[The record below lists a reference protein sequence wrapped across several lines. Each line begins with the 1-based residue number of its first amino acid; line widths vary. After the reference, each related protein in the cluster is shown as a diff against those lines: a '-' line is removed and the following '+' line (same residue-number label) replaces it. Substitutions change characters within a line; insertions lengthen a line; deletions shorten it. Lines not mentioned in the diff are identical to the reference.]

1 MRISFCCTDTLAEP
15 WLNDLRAALPG
26 ADIREWQAGDTAADY
41 AIVWRPPQAFFDD
54 QPQLKAAFNIGAGVD
69 ALLRLNIAPTTQL
82 VRLDDAGMG
91 AQMAEY
97 VCHALIRH
105 YRQFA
110 AYDAQQQAGNWLQR
124 EVPQRSAMPV
134 GIMGL
139 GVLGQRVARAVAQFD
154 FPVNGWSRSAKEVPG
169 VRCYSGAD
177 GLQDFLAASRVL
189 VSVLPATPET
199 RDLINRDTL
208 SRLQPGAYLINV
220 ARGSQLVE
228 EDLLALIAE
237 GYMAG
242 AALDVFQT
250 EPLPAD
256 HPFWRHP
263 QITITPHTAALTN
276 RAESVAQIVGKM
288 VALETGKPVAGL
300 VDWQRGY

>member
-1 MRISFCCTDTLAEP
+1 MHISFCCTDTLAEP
-15 WLNDLRAALPG
+15 WLHDLRAALPG
-26 ADIREWQAGDTAADY
+26 ADIREWQAAGPQADY

-54 QPQLKAAFNIGAGVD
+54 QPGLKAAFNIGAGVD
-69 ALLRLNIAPTTQL
+69 ALLRLNIAATTQL

-110 AYDAQQQAGNWLQR
+110 SYDAQQQAGNWLQR
-124 EVPQRSAMPV
+124 EVPLRSTMPV

-154 FPVNGWSRSAKEVPG
+154 FPVNGWSRTAKEVPG
-169 VRCYSGAD
+169 VRCFHGAD

-199 RDLINRDTL
+199 QNLLNRDTL
-208 SRLQPGAYLINV
+208 SRLQPGGYLINV

-228 EDLLALIAE
+228 DDLLALLAE
-237 GYMAG
+237 GHMAG
-242 AALDVFQT
+242 AALDVFQS

-256 HPFWRHP
+256 HPFWSHP
-263 QITITPHTAALTN
+263 QITLTPHTAALTN
-276 RAESVAQIVGKM
+276 RAESVAQIVGKL
-288 VALETGKPVAGL
+288 VALEAGKPVAGL

>member
-1 MRISFCCTDTLAEP
+1 MRITFCCSDTQAEP
-15 WLNDLRAALPG
+15 WLHDLRAALPG
-26 ADIREWQAGDTAADY
+26 AAVSLWKPGDAPADY
-41 AIVWRPPQAFFDD
+41 GIVWQPPQAFFDQ
-54 QPQLKAAFNIGAGVD
+54 QPQLRAAFNIGAGVD
-69 ALLRLNIAPTTQL
+69 ALLRLTIAPGTQL

-91 AQMAEY
+91 VQMAEY

-110 AYDAQQQAGNWLQR
+110 GYEADQKAGVWQQR
-124 EVPQRSAMPV
+124 EVLPRAAMPV

-154 FPVNGWSRSAKEVPG
+154 FPVNGWSRSPKDLPG
-169 VRCYSGAD
+169 VRCFSGAD

-220 ARGSQLVE
+220 ARGTQLVE
-228 EDLLALIAE
+228 EDLLALLQS
-237 GYMAG
+237 GHMAG
-242 AALDVFQT
+242 ATLDVFRS
-250 EPLPAD
+250 EPLPLG
-256 HPFWRHP
+256 HPFWPHP
-263 QITITPHTAALTN
+263 QITVTPHTAALTI
-276 RAESVAQIVGKM
+276 RSDAVAQIAYKIAAMNQGQ
-288 VALETGKPVAGL
+288 AVAGL
-300 VDWQRGY
+300 VERARGY